1 MSPFNL
7 EKLKLKIEEL
17 DLKVSE
23 PGFWDNPEQSQKI
36 LQEAGGY
43 KKKLKEYQD
52 MDSAYE
58 AAQVML
64 EMATEEN
71 DASLIP
77 EIREQIDTFIQM
89 KENLR
94 ISTLLSGEFD
104 RNNAILTL
112 HPGAGGTEACDW
124 TEMLFRMYTRWAER
138 RGYSVEVLDYQDGD
152 EAGCKSVTM
161 QISGENAY
169 GYLRSEKGIHR
180 LVRISPFDASGRR
193 TPPLPPARSCRN
205 WTIRWRWR
213 LIRMI
218 CGLIPTGPAA
228 PAAST

>member
-52 MDSAYE
+52 MASAYE
-58 AAQVML
+58 DAQVML
-64 EMATEEN
+64 EMAVEEN

-89 KENLR
+89 KANLR

-104 RNNAILTL
+104 RRL
-112 HPGAGGTEACDW
+112 HQYG
-124 TEMLFRMYTRWAER
+124 
-138 RGYSVEVLDYQDGD
+138 SVF
-152 EAGCKSVTM
+152 S
-161 QISGENAY
+161 
-169 GYLRSEKGIHR
+169 
-180 LVRISPFDASGRR
+180 RIEQ
-193 TPPLPPARSCRN
+193 
-205 WTIRWRWR
+205 
-213 LIRMI
+213 
-218 CGLIPTGPAA
+218 
-228 PAAST
+228 